1 MTADT
6 PPPWHKQHLVAY
18 DLETTGPDPATARIV
33 TADLVQ
39 LSPDGN
45 IVSERHYLADPGI
58 DIPEEATAV
67 HGITTNHARTY
78 GEPVA
83 DVVLLLLNDIEAA
96 WGEGYPIVAFNASYD
111 FTVLDRE
118 LRRHHNRTL
127 AITGPVLDPLVID
140 RGVDRYR
147 RGSRKLIAVCEHYGV
162 PLSEEDAHN
171 SAADATAAG
180 RLAYAIAKRHK
191 FKVGRRDLRAL
202 WISQRA
208 WHREWATHYEE
219 YKRGV
224 ERAAADRAWWDTAG
238 HRLPCRTWA
247 ADDALC
253 GCGSAPDGS
262 GDAAAAAVNID
273 QNWPLRVH
281 PEAVA
286 A

>member
-1 MTADT
+1 MSQREV
-6 PPPWHKQHLVAY
+6 PWHKRHLVAY
-18 DLETTGPDPATARIV
+18 DLETTGPDPDTARIV

-39 LSPDGN
+39 LDPDGN
-45 IVSERHYLADPGI
+45 VVSERHYLADPGI

-67 HGITTNHARTY
+67 HGITTEHARTH
-78 GEPVA
+78 GDPVA
-83 DVVLLLLNDIEAA
+83 DVVLLLFNDIETA
-96 WGEGYPIVAFNASYD
+96 WRETYPIVAFNASYD

-127 AITGPVLDPLVID
+127 ALAGPVLDPLVID

-147 RGSRKLIAVCEHYGV
+147 KGPRKLVAVCEHYGV

-191 FKVGRRDLRAL
+191 FKVGRRDLRHL
-202 WISQRA
+202 WRAQRA
-208 WHREWATHYEE
+208 WHREWATHYQE

-224 ERAAADRAWWDTAG
+224 DRDTANHAWWDNAG
-238 HRLPCRTWA
+238 HRFPCRTWA
-247 ADDALC
+247 DDEALC
-253 GCGSAPDGS
+253 ACGAALDGS
-262 GDAAAAAVNID
+262 GDAAAAAVSID
-273 QNWPLRVH
+273 QAWPLRQQR
-281 PEAVA
+281 EAVA